1 MLPECILLSDQI
13 NENTSKNSLK
23 QVHFERHKKSSLDT
37 LPTSSKVCSLSR
49 KEFKSYTTEECWYT
63 VLTHEVHV
71 HQVLHTRGKPRP
83 QHLYITTGVL
93 LKDVN
98 NNLLQYQSRV
108 DMILETKLQHCD
120 RHRFNI
126 TIELQSNIYVIRSQ
140 QINYIVHVKMTLE

>member
-1 MLPECILLSDQI
+1 MKTLARIHLNKFILKD
-13 NENTSKNSLK
+13 TKT
-23 QVHFERHKKSSLDT
+23 SLDT

-49 KEFKSYTTEECWYT
+49 KEFKSYTTEECWDT

-126 TIELQSNIYVIRSQ
+126 TIELQSNSICNKKPTNQLYSTRS
-140 QINYIVHVKMTLE
+140 NDT